1 MPARRRSEAG
11 GGWLDRLA
19 VLSDLGRLRLL
30 RLVELEELGVG
41 ELSRAL
47 QWPQS
52 TVSRQLK
59 PLLDGG
65 WLRRRVEGTTAYY
78 RFDPA
83 ELDPNEERL
92 WRTTLERVGEDDGV
106 AATIDEDDRRM
117 REVVAARRTDSRS
130 YFGRI
135 GGEWDA
141 VRRDLFGDHFFDEA
155 LLGLLP
161 PTWAVADLGC
171 GTGEIAERL
180 AAVVRRV
187 VAVDREPA
195 MIEAARRRL
204 ESHAVA
210 EVRRGD
216 LEELP
221 IEDGEL
227 DAAVISLVLHHVED
241 PSPAVVEAGRV
252 LRPGGVLL
260 VIDMIAHD
268 REAYRAA
275 MGHRHLGFDQAEI
288 AAWAKAA
295 GLRLASLRRL
305 RPDPQGR
312 GPGLFAATLEKPS
325 VHRGPRQG

>member
-1 MPARRRSEAG
+1 
-11 GGWLDRLA
+11 

-30 RLVELEELGVG
+30 RLVELDELGVG

-78 RFDPA
+78 RFDPSGL
-83 ELDPNEERL
+83 EPRERDL
-92 WRTTLERVGEDDGV
+92 WKTTLERVASESGG
-106 AATIDEDDRRM
+106 AAILEEDDRRM
-117 REVVAARRTDSRS
+117 REVVAARRVDTRS

-187 VAVDREPA
+187 IAVDREPA

-204 ESHAVA
+204 EAHAVA

-216 LEELP
+216 LENLP

-227 DAAVISLVLHHVED
+227 DAAVISLVLHHVAR
-241 PSPAVVEAGRV
+241 PLPAIVEAARA

-275 MGHRHLGFDQAEI
+275 MGHAHLGFDEAEI
-288 AAWAKAA
+288 EAWAKAA
-295 GLRLASLRRL
+295 DMRLASWRRL
-305 RPDPQGR
+305 RPDPRGR
-312 GPGLFAATLEKPS
+312 GPGLFAATFEKPAS
-325 VHRGPRQG
+325 LHRPRED

>member
-1 MPARRRSEAG
+1 
-11 GGWLDRLA
+11 
-19 VLSDLGRLRLL
+19 LRLL
-30 RLVELEELGVG
+30 RLLELEELGVG

-59 PLLDGG
+59 PLFEGG

-78 RFDPA
+78 RFDPSGLA
-83 ELDPNEERL
+83 DGERTL
-92 WRTTLERVGEDDGV
+92 WRTTLERVADEV
-106 AATIDEDDRRM
+106 AVGTTLDEDDRRM
-117 REVVAARRTDSRS
+117 REVVAARRVDTRS

-161 PTWAVADLGC
+161 PTWTVADLGC
-171 GTGEIAERL
+171 GTGEVAARL
-180 AAVVRRV
+180 ASAVRRV
-187 VAVDREPA
+187 IAVDREPA
-195 MIEAARRRL
+195 MIEAARARL
-204 ESHAVA
+204 EAYPVA
-210 EVRRGD
+210 EVRAGD
-216 LEELP
+216 LENLP

-227 DAAVISLVLHHVED
+227 DAAVLSLVLHHVEA
-241 PSPAVVEAGRV
+241 PLPAVVEAARA

-275 MGHRHLGFDQAEI
+275 MGHVHLGFDE
-288 AAWAKAA
+288 AALEAWTEPA
-295 GLRLASLRRL
+295 GVRLAALRRL
-305 RPDPQGR
+305 RPDPRGR
-312 GPGLFAATLEKPS
+312 GPGLFAATFEKPPI
-325 VHRGPRQG
+325 HRGPREG

>member
-1 MPARRRSEAG
+1 VPARRRSEAG

-41 ELSRAL
+41 ELARAL

-59 PLLDGG
+59 PLLEAG

-83 ELDPNEERL
+83 DLDDAEQEL
-92 WRTTLERVGEDDGV
+92 WRKTLERISAEDD
-106 AATIDEDDRRM
+106 ATALEEDDRRM
-117 REVVAARRTDSRS
+117 REVIAARRTDTRS

-161 PTWAVADLGC
+161 PNWTVADLGC

-180 AAVVRRV
+180 ATVVRRV
-187 VAVDREPA
+187 IAVDRESA

-204 ESHAVA
+204 ETHPTA
-210 EVRRGD
+210 EVRKGD
-216 LEELP
+216 LEDLP

-227 DAAVISLVLHHVED
+227 DAAVLSLVLHHLET
-241 PSPAVVEAGRV
+241 PGPAFAEATRV

-268 REAYRAA
+268 REGYRAA
-275 MGHRHLGFDQAEI
+275 MGHVHLGFDEPTLAGWAEDS
-288 AAWAKAA
+288 
-295 GLRLASLRRL
+295 GLRLAAWRRL
-305 RPDPQGR
+305 RPDPRGR
-312 GPGLFAATLEKPS
+312 GPGLFAATYEKPPTR
-325 VHRGPRQG
+325 RGPREG